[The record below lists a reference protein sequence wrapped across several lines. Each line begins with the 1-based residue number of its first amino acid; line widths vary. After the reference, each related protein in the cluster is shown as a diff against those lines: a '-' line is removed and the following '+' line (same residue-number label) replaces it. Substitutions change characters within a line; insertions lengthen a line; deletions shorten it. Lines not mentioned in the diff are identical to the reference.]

1 MNDIDQ
7 LINDGLNDV
16 ADSAPHR
23 PDLGAAIIRRSRHR
37 RAVTLAPIAAALAVI
52 AAVGTVMLVGPR
64 TVDPAAQSASA
75 CSPISSGVLPL
86 WARAGFSDPSP
97 VSPFVT
103 SHAGEVVAIIFA
115 DPLLAPAKSGGV
127 ANKILW
133 VSKDGASTT
142 GPLTISGTLEGGTST
157 MRATVMG
164 GPGPSIVDVPLAGCW
179 RFNLSWGT
187 HQDKIDIPYQSK

>member
-7 LINDGLNDV
+7 LITDGLNHV

-23 PDLGAAIIRRSRHR
+23 PDLGAVIIRSSRHR
-37 RAVTLAPIAAALAVI
+37 QALTLAPIAVALAVI
-52 AAVGTVMLVGPR
+52 AAVGTVMLASPR
-64 TVDPAAQSASA
+64 TVDPAARPASA
-75 CSPISSGVLPL
+75 CSPITSRVLPL

-103 SHAGEVVAIIFA
+103 SHAGEVVAIVFA
-115 DPLLAPAKSGGV
+115 DPLLAPAKPG
-127 ANKILW
+127 APNKILW

-164 GPGPSIVDVPLAGCW
+164 GPGPSIVDVPVAGCW

>member
-1 MNDIDQ
+1 MNDVDQ
-7 LINDGLNDV
+7 LINQGLNDI

-23 PDLGAAIIRRSRHR
+23 PDLGAATIRRSRHR

-75 CSPISSGVLPL
+75 CSPIISGVLPP

-115 DPLLAPAKSGGV
+115 DPLLSPAIPGV

-142 GPLTISGTLEGGTST
+142 GPLTISGAVEGGTST
-157 MRATVMG
+157 MRATVVG
-164 GPGPSIVDVPLAGCW
+164 GPGPSIVDVPVAGCW
-179 RFNLSWGT
+179 RFTLSWGT
-187 HQDKIDIPYQSK
+187 HHDVIDIPYQSK